1 METTQEEAACQG
13 PETLHGTRQQLH
25 LPKDARRR
33 WPTLKGDIGDDDN
46 DRVALVAP
54 SAFTEGGST
63 EITLCAEVAGL
74 TNISQSIP
82 PWINEKIAGMLRV
95 KLSLYESS
103 HPG

>member
-1 METTQEEAACQG
+1 MTTKCSKA
-13 PETLHGTRQQLH
+13 TLVVTTIEPRSSYHRH
-25 LPKDARRR
+25 LP
-33 WPTLKGDIGDDDN
+33 
-46 DRVALVAP
+46 
-54 SAFTEGGST
+54 EGGST

-95 KLSLYESS
+95 KPSLYESS

>member
-1 METTQEEAACQG
+1 MLE
-13 PETLHGTRQQLH
+13 
-25 LPKDARRR
+25 
-33 WPTLKGDIGDDDN
+33 GDIGGDDN
-46 DRVALVAP
+46 RAALVAP
-54 SAFTEGGST
+54 T